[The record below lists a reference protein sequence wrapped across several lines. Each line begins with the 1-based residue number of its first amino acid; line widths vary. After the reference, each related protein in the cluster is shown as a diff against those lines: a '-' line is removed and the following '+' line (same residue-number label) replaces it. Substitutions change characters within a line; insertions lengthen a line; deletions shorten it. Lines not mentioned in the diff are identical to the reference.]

1 MTIEKIAQLAGVS
14 KATVSRVL
22 NNKPDVNKATREN
35 ILKIIADNDF
45 QPNAFAKAFSLQ
57 KSHSIGLIIPYEAD
71 YIFSNPFYIEVM
83 RGVST
88 EINNRGYYLSICYPK
103 DHNYV
108 DMYKQK
114 RVDGYILMSPGSFHS
129 HIIDSLNEVEAPFI
143 STAHIPD
150 YAEMISVDVDNY
162 KGGRMLTDYL
172 VGLGHKKIAYIGKL
186 SVTSSTDRL
195 HGYQDILKENG
206 IKPDDSLVKI
216 SNSGTSDSGYQIMKE
231 LLAENLD
238 ITAVFAASDIMTGGI
253 IKAVKEAGLKVPED
267 ISVVGFDDI
276 PGSEYADPPLTT
288 IKQPAFQ
295 KGVEATKML
304 IDLIEDEIEPKSK
317 ILELELIIRKS
328 TGIVK
333 SKIAE

>member
-1 MTIEKIAQLAGVS
+1 MTIEEIAKLAGVS
-14 KATVSRVL
+14 KTTVSRVL
-22 NNKPDVNKATREN
+22 NSKPDVNKATREK
-35 ILKIIADNDF
+35 ILQIIDENDF

-129 HIIDSLNEVEAPFI
+129 HIIESLNEVKAPFV

-150 YAEMISVDVDNY
+150 YADMISVDVDNY
-162 KGGRMLTDYL
+162 KGGRMLTEYL
-172 VGLGHKKIAYIGKL
+172 VGLGHKRIAYIGKL

-195 HGYQDILKENG
+195 HGYQDILKENK
-206 IKPDDSLVKI
+206 ILLDDKLVKI
-216 SNSGTSDSGYQIMKE
+216 SKSGTSDSGYQIMKE
-231 LLAENLD
+231 LLNENRD
-238 ITAVFAASDIMTGGI
+238 ITAVFAASDIMTGGV
-253 IKAVKEAGLKVPED
+253 IKAIKEAGFSVPED

-276 PGSEYADPPLTT
+276 PNSAYADPPLTT
-288 IKQPAFQ
+288 IKQPAFE

-317 ILELELIIRKS
+317 MLDLKLVIRKS
-328 TGIVK
+328 TGIAK
-333 SKIAE
+333 SR

>member
-1 MTIEKIAQLAGVS
+1 MTIEEIAELAGVS
-14 KATVSRVL
+14 KTTVSRVL
-22 NNKPDVNKATREN
+22 NNKPDVNKATREK
-35 ILKIIADNDF
+35 ILQIIADNDF
-45 QPNAFAKAFSLQ
+45 QPNAFAKAVSLQ

-129 HIIDSLNEVEAPFI
+129 HIIESLNEVKAPFI
-143 STAHIPD
+143 STARIPD
-150 YAEMISVDVDNY
+150 YADMISVDVDNY
-162 KGGRMLTDYL
+162 KGGRMLTEYL

-206 IKPDDSLVKI
+206 IALEDSLVKI
-216 SNSGTSDSGYQIMKE
+216 SNSGTSDSGYLIMKE
-231 LLAENLD
+231 LLSENKD
-238 ITAVFAASDIMTGGI
+238 ITAVFAASDIMTGGV
-253 IKAVKEAGLKVPED
+253 IKAVKEAGLHVPED

-276 PGSEYADPPLTT
+276 PNSAYADPPLTT
-288 IKQPAFQ
+288 IKQPAFE

-304 IDLIEDEIEPKSK
+304 IDLIEDEIEPESK
-317 ILELELIIRKS
+317 ILDLELIIRKS
-328 TGIVK
+328 TGPARK
-333 SKIAE
+333 

>member
-1 MTIEKIAQLAGVS
+1 MTIEEIAELAGVS
-14 KATVSRVL
+14 KTTVSRVL
-22 NNKPDVNKATREN
+22 NNKPDVNKATREK
-35 ILKIIADNDF
+35 ILQIISDNDF

-57 KSHSIGLIIPYEAD
+57 KSHSIGLIIPYETD

-114 RVDGYILMSPGSFHS
+114 RVDGYILMSPGSYHS
-129 HIIDSLNEVEAPFI
+129 HIIESLYEVKAPFI

-150 YAEMISVDVDNY
+150 YPDMISVDVDNY
-162 KGGRMLTDYL
+162 AGGRMITEYL
-172 VGLGHKKIAYIGKL
+172 VGLGHKVIAYIGKL

-206 IKPDDSLVKI
+206 IIPDEKLVKI
-216 SNSGTSDSGYQIMKE
+216 SNAGTSDSGYQIMKE
-231 LLAENLD
+231 LLSETKD

-253 IKAVKEAGLKVPED
+253 IKAIKEAGLCVPED

-276 PGSEYADPPLTT
+276 PSSEYADPPLTT
-288 IKQPAFQ
+288 VKQPAFQ

-304 IDLIEDEIEPKSK
+304 IDLIEDEISPESK
-317 ILELELIIRKS
+317 ILDLELIIRKS
-328 TGIVK
+328 TGAAK
-333 SKIAE
+333 GRSK